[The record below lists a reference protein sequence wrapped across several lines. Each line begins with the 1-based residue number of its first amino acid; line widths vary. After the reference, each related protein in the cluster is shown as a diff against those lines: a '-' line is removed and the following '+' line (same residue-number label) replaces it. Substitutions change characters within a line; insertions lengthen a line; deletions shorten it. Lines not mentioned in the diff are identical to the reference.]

1 MSIDSRPVPKT
12 RANAWVALQ
21 VDRGK
26 FFSSFVED
34 FKQLSQ
40 PPSFREGEIPNFKE
54 KSGI

>member
-26 FFSSFVED
+26 FFTCFVED
-34 FKQLSQ
+34 FKQLSTTA
-40 PPSFREGEIPNFKE
+40 ELL
-54 KSGI
+54 